1 MKKRIERKY
10 LLCRTG
16 FLAGVFLLSAAACLA
31 FCLINALLKTKLIGT
46 LVLFILVIGL
56 LYILTGEAFTDDFSD
71 DSPSQLFAIGLKKAP
86 FAGIT
91 VGALVQLLRVFGLF
105 PALFLPAFFFPVL
118 IIISGAAGL
127 LLCLKE
133 LQAMPAVAERACDN
147 EVFPHC
153 GYPEDRII
161 LVRVAR
167 EHPSTKMRRLALEQL
182 PYPEEK
188 EILLY
193 AAENDRDKDNRCLA
207 VEKLPY
213 PLESRTL
220 AEIARESEFV
230 EVRRCALQKLSYPSE
245 RETFCHIALHD
256 EDVRCRENAFRKL
269 SPDADRDTIR
279 QIALQED
286 NFAIRLKALQERSLP
301 QDRDVFREAAL
312 KDDFSENRKY
322 ALSVLRIEED
332 ADIIEAA
339 ALGENVPANGIA
351 AVRRFEYPRD
361 AEVLRRIALSK
372 AHPLVRR
379 EALSRLPADQEKDTY
394 LQAIEACE
402 QAILNVHINKVTREQ
417 RAAVQLLQDLYRAAG
432 LDRQLAHRHGSGVTA
447 HQDRAEH
454 ADQVS
459 STHDDSYEDPFCGG
473 WSDHTDETEEFYI
486 DTQSHTDM
494 EHDDYYM
501 LK

>member
-31 FCLINALLKTKLIGT
+31 FCLINVLLKTKLIGT

-91 VGALVQLLRVFGLF
+91 VGALVQLLRVFSLF

-153 GYPEDRII
+153 SYPEDRII

-193 AAENDRDKDNRCLA
+193 AAESDRDKDNRCLA

-213 PLESRTL
+213 PLESRAL

-230 EVRRCALQKLSYPSE
+230 EARRGALQKLSYPDE

-256 EDVRCRENAFRKL
+256 EDVRCRENAFMKL
-269 SPDADRDTIR
+269 SPDADRETIR
-279 QIALQED
+279 QMALQED
-286 NFAIRLKALQERSLP
+286 NFAIRLKALQELSLP
-301 QDRDVFREAAL
+301 
-312 KDDFSENRKY
+312 
-322 ALSVLRIEED
+322 
-332 ADIIEAA
+332 
-339 ALGENVPANGIA
+339 
-351 AVRRFEYPRD
+351 
-361 AEVLRRIALSK
+361 
-372 AHPLVRR
+372 
-379 EALSRLPADQEKDTY
+379 
-394 LQAIEACE
+394 
-402 QAILNVHINKVTREQ
+402 
-417 RAAVQLLQDLYRAAG
+417 
-432 LDRQLAHRHGSGVTA
+432 
-447 HQDRAEH
+447 
-454 ADQVS
+454 
-459 STHDDSYEDPFCGG
+459 
-473 WSDHTDETEEFYI
+473 
-486 DTQSHTDM
+486 
-494 EHDDYYM
+494 
-501 LK
+501 